1 VREILIY
8 FFVVVVVTV
17 TYPLLR
23 RHNANRI
30 HVHTSPFLL
39 VLLFSF
45 AFFGPHLFSLFSN
58 SPYAGSIAKNGAAPS
73 FVALFSRRPET
84 GQRWPTLICLR
95 PPCIAVLFVFMCVFF
110 CPSYLSTLDRWMSS
124 TDVARHFCIYL
135 SRHPTERFSTFND
148 VELG

>member
-1 VREILIY
+1 MREILIY
-8 FFVVVVVTV
+8 FVVVVVVVTH
-17 TYPLLR
+17 PLR

-30 HVHTSPFLL
+30 YVYTSPFLL

-45 AFFGPHLFSLFSN
+45 VFFEPHLFSLPFPN
-58 SPYAGSIAKNGAAPS
+58 FPYAGSIAKNGAAPS